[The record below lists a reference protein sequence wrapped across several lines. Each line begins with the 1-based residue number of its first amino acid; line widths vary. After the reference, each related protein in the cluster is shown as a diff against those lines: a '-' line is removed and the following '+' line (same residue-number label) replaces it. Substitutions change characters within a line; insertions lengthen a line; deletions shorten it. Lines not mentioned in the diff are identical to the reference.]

1 MAQLAEL
8 AVPVVSTA
16 AGFQRHLA
24 GGQLREILQHPLTS
38 ECLADYYMPAPVDP
52 VQLEDLLCYIQTDS
66 CNRHA
71 WTLRSSLRWRDC
83 HRWLTMKPLNTGW
96 VHPINESVL
105 TAGPVPICATQTAGN
120 LPQASPR
127 RY

>member
-8 AVPVVSTA
+8 AMPVVSTA

-38 ECLADYYMPAPVDP
+38 ECLADYHTPAPVDP
-52 VQLEDLLCYIQTDS
+52 CSSKICFAISRPILVTF
-66 CNRHA
+66 
-71 WTLRSSLRWRDC
+71 TLGPSRSSLRWRDC

-96 VHPINESVL
+96 VHPINEAVR
-105 TAGPVPICATQTAGN
+105 TAGPTTILDRQQFARTFPSA
-120 LPQASPR
+120 
-127 RY
+127 Y